1 MYRIELSNLTK
12 KFGEVS
18 ALAGLDLTV
27 EAGESL
33 VILGPSGSGKSTLL
47 RLVAGLERPD
57 EGDILFDGHSQLG
70 TPPHRRGVA
79 MVFQN
84 FALYPHLTAYD
95 NMAIGLRHG
104 LKLPKD
110 ETRRRVH
117 EVAETL
123 EITPLLERRPSEMS
137 GGQRQRVALGRAL
150 ARNAQVVLLDEP
162 LSGLDAQLRQ
172 ELRVEI
178 RTLLRAIG
186 ATTIFVTHDQV
197 DAMAIGDRIAVMHQG
212 KLVQLGHPEE
222 IYNVPS
228 STFVARFIGTPPMNL
243 LKADVRDGA
252 LHLASP
258 ARPISPSSLQN
269 SPQVPLPDGPIWLG
283 VRPEALVL
291 DAKTDLQLQGRVL
304 VLELSGQDWVVYLDV
319 DGKRIAA
326 RATPSQKPQPGQ
338 TVTVG
343 ARAADLH
350 FFAREEGTRVQ
361 PAQEFV
367 T

>member
-1 MYRIELSNLTK
+1 MHRIELSNLTK
-12 KFGEVS
+12 RFGDVS
-18 ALAGLDLTV
+18 ALSGLDLTV

-57 EGDILFDGHSQLG
+57 AGDIHFDGRSQLQ

-84 FALYPHLTAYD
+84 FALYPHLTAFD

-104 LKLPKD
+104 LKLSRD
-110 ETRRRVH
+110 ETRRRVQQ
-117 EVAETL
+117 VAETL
-123 EITPLLERRPSEMS
+123 EITSLLDRRPAEMS

-150 ARNAQVVLLDEP
+150 ARNAGVVLLDEP

-212 KLVQLGHPEE
+212 KLVQLGAPEE
-222 IYNVPS
+222 IYHAPS

-258 ARPISPSSLQN
+258 AHPGAPSPLQN

-283 VRPEALVL
+283 VRPEALSLGVQGAL
-291 DAKTDLQLQGRVL
+291 KLEGRVL

-319 DGKRIAA
+319 GGERIAA
-326 RATPSQKPQPGQ
+326 RASPSQKPQPGQ

-343 ARAADLH
+343 ARIENLH
-350 FFAREEGTRVQ
+350 FFAHEEGARVQ
-361 PAQEFV
+361 PAQEFA